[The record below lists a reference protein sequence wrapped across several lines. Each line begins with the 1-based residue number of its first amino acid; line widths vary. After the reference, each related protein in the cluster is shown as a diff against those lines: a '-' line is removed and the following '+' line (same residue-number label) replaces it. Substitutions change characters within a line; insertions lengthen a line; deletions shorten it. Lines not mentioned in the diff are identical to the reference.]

1 MEDTFSGIRLSG
13 KTVYHGITIGKVM
26 VLRNDKD
33 QIRRRKIADPA
44 REIERVRMAVDVSK
58 QQLAAIYHQA
68 VKKLGESSA
77 AIFEVHQMM
86 LEDKDFL
93 NAIDHMI
100 RTELVSAEYAVAVTG
115 DNFEEIFTRWR
126 MHTCRRA
133 QQMSGIFQRVWCGIC
148 QGRGIRSFV

>member
-77 AIFEVHQMM
+77 AI
-86 LEDKDFL
+86 LKCIND
-93 NAIDHMI
+93 A
-100 RTELVSAEYAVAVTG
+100 
-115 DNFEEIFTRWR
+115 
-126 MHTCRRA
+126 
-133 QQMSGIFQRVWCGIC
+133 
-148 QGRGIRSFV
+148 